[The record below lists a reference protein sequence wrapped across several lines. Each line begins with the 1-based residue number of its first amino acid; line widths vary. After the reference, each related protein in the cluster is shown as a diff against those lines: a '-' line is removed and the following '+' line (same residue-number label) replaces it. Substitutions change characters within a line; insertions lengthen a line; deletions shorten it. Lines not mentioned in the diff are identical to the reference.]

1 MRHPALRIRLMSRSD
16 ERYVYG
22 PVSSR
27 RLGRSLGIDL
37 VPFKTCS
44 FDCVYC
50 QLGRTT
56 RKTLERREYV
66 PAERIFADLE
76 KKLSS
81 VSEFD
86 YVGIAGSGE
95 PTLHAGLGE
104 IIRGIKQR
112 TDKPVAVLTNGSLLG
127 DRRVQDDLR
136 GADVVM
142 PSLDAGDARLFGYV
156 NRPHP
161 ELDFGRVVD
170 GLIEFRA
177 LFRKPFWLE
186 VFLLSGV
193 TGLREEVEKIAALC
207 RRIRPDR
214 IQLNTVARPP
224 AEDYAFPVSAKL
236 LTMFAALFD
245 PPGEVIVE
253 AETVAGPG
261 VGNETVPDG
270 EILDLLRRRPS
281 TALGVSTG
289 LGIHINEA
297 VKRLESLAA
306 RGEIRST
313 VRGGACFYEVVRTS

>member
-66 PAERIFADLE
+66 PSERIFADLE
-76 KKLSS
+76 RKLSS

-86 YVGIAGSGE
+86 YVGLAGSGE

-104 IIRGIKQR
+104 IIRGIKRR

-127 DRRVQDDLR
+127 DRGVQEDLLD
-136 GADVVM
+136 ADVVM

-161 ELDFGRVVD
+161 ELDFWRVVD

-177 LFRKPFWLE
+177 RFTKPVWLE

-193 TGLREEVEKIAALC
+193 TGLKAEVEKIAALC

-236 LTMFAALFD
+236 LTMFAGLFD
-245 PPGEVIVE
+245 PTAEVIVE
-253 AETVAGPG
+253 AETVAEPG
-261 VGNETVPDG
+261 FGNQTVPDG

-313 VRGGACFYEVVRTS
+313 VRGGACFYKVVRTS

>member
-1 MRHPALRIRLMSRSD
+1 MSRSD

-22 PVSSR
+22 PVASR

-66 PAERIFADLE
+66 PTERIFADLE

-86 YVGIAGSGE
+86 YIGVAGSGE

-112 TDKPVAVLTNGSLLG
+112 TDKPVAVLTNGSLLW
-127 DRRVQDDLR
+127 DRGVQDDLHD
-136 GADVVM
+136 ADVVM

-156 NRPHP
+156 NRPHG
-161 ELDFGRVVD
+161 ELDFERVVD

-177 LFRKPFWLE
+177 VFRKPIWLE

-193 TGLREEVEKIAALC
+193 TGLKPEVEKIAALC
-207 RRIRPDR
+207 RRIHPDR

-224 AEDYAFPVSAKL
+224 AEDYAFPVSARL
-236 LTMFAALFD
+236 LTMFAGLFD
-245 PPGEVIVE
+245 PAAEVIAE
-253 AETVAGPG
+253 AESFPGPD
-261 VGNETVPDG
+261 VREEIVPDG

-281 TALGVSTG
+281 TVLGVSSG

-306 RGEIRST
+306 RGVIRST
-313 VRGGACFYEVVRTS
+313 VRDGARFYEIMRPA

>member
-1 MRHPALRIRLMSRSD
+1 MRDSPLRIRLMSRSD

-22 PVSSR
+22 PVASR

-76 KKLSS
+76 KKLSR

-86 YVGIAGSGE
+86 HVGIAGSGE
-95 PTLHAGLGE
+95 PTLHSGLGE

-136 GADVVM
+136 DADVVM

-161 ELDFGRVVD
+161 ELDFERVVD

-177 LFRKPFWLE
+177 RFLKPVWLE

-224 AEDYAFPVSAKL
+224 AEDYAFPVSAEL
-236 LTMFAALFD
+236 LTTFAALFD

-253 AETVAGPG
+253 AETVAGSRLRERDRSRRGDPRS
-261 VGNETVPDG
+261 VAPAAVDRARC
-270 EILDLLRRRPS
+270 LDRPRDS
-281 TALGVSTG
+281 CQRGG
-289 LGIHINEA
+289 QEA
-297 VKRLESLAA
+297 RIA
-306 RGEIRST
+306 RGPGRDPLYGPQ
-313 VRGGACFYEVVRTS
+313 RRALL